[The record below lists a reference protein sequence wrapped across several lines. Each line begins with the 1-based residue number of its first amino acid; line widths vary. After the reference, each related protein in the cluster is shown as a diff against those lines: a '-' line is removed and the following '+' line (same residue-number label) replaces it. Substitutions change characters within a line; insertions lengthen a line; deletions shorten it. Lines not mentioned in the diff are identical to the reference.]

1 MYNDFETQIQSDEFA
16 TEYADYI
23 RWCEEVEVFM
33 SQKKFD
39 KSMFKKSPEELEQYL
54 AFRRRGSK
62 VESKKAYSRKDKHK
76 NDRYRDCA

>member
-1 MYNDFETQIQSDEFA
+1 
-16 TEYADYI
+16 
-23 RWCEEVEVFM
+23 M
-33 SQKKFD
+33 SQKKKKFD

-76 NDRYRDCA
+76 NDKYRDCA